1 MDLKDYIELSEEQY
15 KNFDFYETETLE
27 WNRNVNLTAITD
39 HDEFILKHFVDSL
52 SVRDE
57 IEDNSKVLDLGTGAG
72 FPGIP
77 LKIYNNTLDITLMDS
92 LNKRINFL
100 NNVIDKLKLEKIEA
114 VHGRAEEMGQNKL
127 YREQYDVVVSR
138 AVANLSTLIEYL
150 APFAKVGG
158 KIIVM
163 KGPNVDEEI
172 KNASHALKELNCKIE
187 NIKNFNLAGT
197 DNERNVLIIRKI
209 KETNKKYPRKAGT
222 PSKMP
227 L

>member
-15 KNFDFYETETLE
+15 KNFDFYETETIE
-27 WNRNVNLTAITD
+27 WNKNINLTAITD
-39 HDEFILKHFVDSL
+39 HDDFILKHFVDSL
-52 SVRDE
+52 SIRE
-57 IEDNSKVLDLGTGAG
+57 ELEDGSKVLDLGTGAG

-77 LKIYNNTLDITLMDS
+77 LKIYNRTLNITLMDS

-100 NNVIDKLKLEKIEA
+100 NNVIDKLKLENIEA
-114 VHGRAEEMGQNKL
+114 VHGRAEEMGQNKK
-127 YREQYDVVVSR
+127 YREQYDIVVSR

-150 APFAKVGG
+150 APFAKVNG

-172 KNASHALKELNCKIE
+172 KNASNALKELNCKIE
-187 NIKNFNLAGT
+187 NRKKFNLAGT

>member
-114 VHGRAEEMGQNKL
+114 VHGRAEEMGQNKI

-158 KIIVM
+158 KIIIM